1 MINDFGWLFISDA
14 QDVAVKET
22 SELVGQD
29 EGVARGSA
37 NVHCILGRES
47 ANLIVLEGAASG
59 SADVYCVLERE
70 SANLIV
76 LEGAARSSADVH
88 FVLGRVG

>member
-1 MINDFGWLFISDA
+1 MAEAIVHARRQKLIDDLGWLFISDA
-14 QDVAVKET
+14 QDVAVNET

-29 EGVARGSA
+29 EEVARGSA
-37 NVHCILGRES
+37 NVHCILG
-47 ANLIVLEGAASG
+47 
-59 SADVYCVLERE
+59 RE